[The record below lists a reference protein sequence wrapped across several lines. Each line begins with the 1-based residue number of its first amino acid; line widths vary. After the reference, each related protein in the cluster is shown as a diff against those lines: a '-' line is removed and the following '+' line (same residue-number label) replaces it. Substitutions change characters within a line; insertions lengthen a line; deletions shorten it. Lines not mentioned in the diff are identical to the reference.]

1 MREFNKI
8 NQRQSLSSAKLKDYF
23 QRINNS
29 IHISINK
36 EIEKLEK
43 GMSFLGSIGSVA
55 LLLACWELFGVS
67 LMHFNQ

>member
-1 MREFNKI
+1 M
-8 NQRQSLSSAKLKDYF
+8 
-23 QRINNS
+23 
-29 IHISINK
+29 HISISR

-55 LLLACWELFGVS
+55 PFIGCQVLFGVS